1 VKAQGYQWIDGVLS
15 GTGLLLYCRRTAE
28 GICSRAFIVV
38 TFFSDALDLRGK
50 PFERRV
56 WETLRAIPF
65 GKTASYGDIVK
76 RIGAPKAARANGGLW
91 RQ

>member
-1 VKAQGYQWIDGVLS
+1 MLASIYRCL
-15 GTGLLLYCRRTAE
+15 R
-28 GICSRAFIVV
+28 
-38 TFFSDALDLRGK
+38 FSDALDLRGK

-65 GKTASYGDIVK
+65 GETASYGDIAK
-76 RIGAPKAARANGGLW
+76 RIGAPKAAHANGGLW